1 MKKHTPHFTFIKL
14 RKKKKNNNT
23 IKYKRLDTAA
33 GACKQKSPPI
43 GNLFVAFAFLAVLM
57 VIVTIKLGNHNLL
70 FLNCHISLSLICYIL
85 T

>member
-14 RKKKKNNNT
+14 RQKNNDT
-23 IKYKRLDTAA
+23 IKYKRPDAAA
-33 GACKQKSPPI
+33 GDCKQKSPPI

>member
-1 MKKHTPHFTFIKL
+1 MVTTRNITNKKVPGGT
-14 RKKKKNNNT
+14 
-23 IKYKRLDTAA
+23 
-33 GACKQKSPPI
+33 
-43 GNLFVAFAFLAVLM
+43 LFVVFAFLAVLM